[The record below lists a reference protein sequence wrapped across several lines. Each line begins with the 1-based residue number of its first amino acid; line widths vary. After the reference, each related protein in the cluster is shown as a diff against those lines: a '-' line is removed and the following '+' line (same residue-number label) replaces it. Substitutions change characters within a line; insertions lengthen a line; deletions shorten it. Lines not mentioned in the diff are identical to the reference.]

1 MQGGLIERRR
11 RSGGKAALVPR
22 DSIAG
27 RSLVTVV
34 AIMTF
39 LATLTAGA
47 AFLVSRA
54 SDGWRSQVAQEMTIQ
69 VRPSSGRDLEADT
82 RKAAEIASANIGS
95 GTVRVFTKAESSRL
109 LEPWLGTGLNLDE
122 LPVPRMIILKPDA
135 HQPPN
140 IANITAAL
148 SAQVPVASL
157 DDHRVWLQRLASM
170 ASTMEIGAA
179 FIFLLVLVA
188 TSLAVSF
195 ATNGAMAGNREII
208 DVLHFVGA
216 RDAFVAREF
225 QGHFLRL
232 GASGAAIGAVAAI
245 ALYALAGIVERWWTA
260 TPGGDQVQALFGS
273 FAIGWQGYAALA
285 FTAIAISL
293 LTGLISRIIVMR
305 HLRSLY

>member
-1 MQGGLIERRR
+1 MVGLRPFQKSSLFPQNDPNSVMEGGLIERRR
-11 RSGGKAALVPR
+11 RSGGKTALVPR

-69 VRPSSGRDLEADT
+69 VRPASGRDLEADT
-82 RKAAEIASANIGS
+82 RKAADIARANIGS

-122 LPVPRMIILKPDA
+122 LPVPRMIILKPDGR
-135 HQPPN
+135 QPPN
-140 IANITAAL
+140 LVGITAAL
-148 SAQVPVASL
+148 SADVPVASL

-170 ASTMEIGAA
+170 ASTMELGAA

-245 ALYALAGIVERWWTA
+245 GLYALAGIV
-260 TPGGDQVQALFGS
+260 
-273 FAIGWQGYAALA
+273 
-285 FTAIAISL
+285 
-293 LTGLISRIIVMR
+293 
-305 HLRSLY
+305 